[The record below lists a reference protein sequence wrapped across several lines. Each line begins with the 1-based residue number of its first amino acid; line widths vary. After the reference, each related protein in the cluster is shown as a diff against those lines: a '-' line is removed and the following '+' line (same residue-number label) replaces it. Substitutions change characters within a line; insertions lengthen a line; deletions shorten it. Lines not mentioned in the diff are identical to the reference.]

1 MKDIKVVK
9 QKYLNKLNC
18 WDFFLYL
25 LKLYVELWKVFDING
40 NGQVS
45 RFGFWSG
52 QVIHFTRQN
61 MDKFD
66 IFYPEKIYDSK
77 SQTMF

>member
-1 MKDIKVVK
+1 MFRFFPLSFEIICWTMKGFDI
-9 QKYLNKLNC
+9 
-18 WDFFLYL
+18 
-25 LKLYVELWKVFDING
+25 ING

-45 RFGFWSG
+45 RFGSWSG
-52 QVIHFTRQN
+52 QVIHCTRQN

-77 SQTMF
+77 SQTMFLKWTSIDKNQDIDLW

>member
-1 MKDIKVVK
+1 MFRFFSVSFEIM
-9 QKYLNKLNC
+9 LN
-18 WDFFLYL
+18 Y
-25 LKLYVELWKVFDING
+25 ETING

-66 IFYPEKIYDSK
+66 IFYPEKIYDSM
-77 SQTMF
+77 SQTMI

>member
-1 MKDIKVVK
+1 MKGFDI
-9 QKYLNKLNC
+9 
-18 WDFFLYL
+18 
-25 LKLYVELWKVFDING
+25 ING

-61 MDKFD
+61 MEKFD
-66 IFYPEKIYDSK
+66 IFYPEKIYYSK
-77 SQTMF
+77 SQTMFLK